1 MNKMNPHR
9 PDDDRLL
16 SERLASLRRSRK
28 SHASYAV
35 NEIRFRAQQARGKI
49 RRLVDGHF
57 HKDKVQADL
66 ELRRGECNRCG
77 ACCEILFRCP
87 FLKKHVDGSSA
98 CGIYQFRPNS
108 CRLFP
113 INQKD
118 IDDVKGNC
126 SYYFVDE
133 LAAG

>member
-1 MNKMNPHR
+1 M
-9 PDDDRLL
+9 
-16 SERLASLRRSRK
+16 
-28 SHASYAV
+28 
-35 NEIRFRAQQARGKI
+35 
-49 RRLVDGHF
+49 
-57 HKDKVQADL
+57 
-66 ELRRGECNRCG
+66 RRGECNRCG

-87 FLKKHVDGSSA
+87 FLKKHEDGSSA

-113 INQKD
+113 INRKD

-133 LAAG
+133 PTAG